1 MISLCIQELAEI
13 TGGHLHLGMMPPLG
27 GGMEPIG
34 RVVVDVTDV
43 QPGDVFW
50 EIQPAERG
58 TAACADQAFAQGAL
72 GAVVAGRHVEPWAG
86 KFSVAVEDAS
96 CALWQLA
103 AWSRR
108 RFSGQL
114 IAVTG
119 GEERTATTELI
130 NTVLR
135 ARFVGASFTRDA
147 TDPMTL
153 PLAMLA
159 LDASHDFTVV
169 EYGSDELDAVGA
181 LSHLCCPDVAA
192 IYSLAVEGT
201 PESDLA
207 SELKMLEGLPVDGW
221 AVLNGDSPRMR
232 DVASCLAPHVL
243 LVGQNPHCDV
253 VASHVRTHLGELSFV
268 ADGVPIRVP
277 VSRRHHLHSAL
288 TAFAVGRIMNMSP
301 DEIAVALSRSGSP
314 PKCDREMRLDG
325 GASSLPNATR
335 RRNTN
340 KTKPPK
346 RS

>member
-1 MISLCIQELAEI
+1 M
-13 TGGHLHLGMMPPLG
+13 HLGMMPPLG
-27 GGMEPIG
+27 GGFEPIG

-50 EIQPAERG
+50 EIQPASQG
-58 TAACADQAFAQGAL
+58 IAARADQAFAQGAL

-96 CALWQLA
+96 SALWQLA

-119 GEERTATTELI
+119 GEERTATTGLI
-130 NTVLR
+130 DAVLG
-135 ARFVGASFTRDA
+135 ARLIGASLAQDA
-147 TDPMTL
+147 TDHMAL

-159 LDASHDFTVV
+159 VDASHDFTLV
-169 EYGSDELDAVGA
+169 ECASDELDTVGA
-181 LSHLCCPDVAA
+181 LSHLCCPDVAV
-192 IYSLAVEGT
+192 INCLAVEGT
-201 PESDLA
+201 PEFDLTG
-207 SELKMLEGLPVDGW
+207 ELKMLEGLPVDGW
-221 AVLNGDSPRMR
+221 AVLNGDSPRMS

-243 LVGQNPHCDV
+243 LVGQSPHCDV
-253 VASHVRTHLGELSFV
+253 VASHVRSHLGELSFV

-277 VSRRHHLHSAL
+277 VSGRNHLYSAL
-288 TAFAVGRIMNMSP
+288 AAFAVGRIMNMSP
-301 DEIAVALSRSGSP
+301 DQIAIALSNSGLRSG
-314 PKCDREMRLDG
+314 CERRMRLDDG
-325 GASSLPNATR
+325 ESSLPKATR
-335 RRNTN
+335 KRNTK